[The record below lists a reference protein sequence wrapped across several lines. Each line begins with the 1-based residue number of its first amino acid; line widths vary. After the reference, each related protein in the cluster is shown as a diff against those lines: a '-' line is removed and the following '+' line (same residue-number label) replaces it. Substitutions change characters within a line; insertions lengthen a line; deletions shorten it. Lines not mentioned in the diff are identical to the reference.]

1 MKNHSSFISL
11 QGDSEVEV
19 SQLSVRLKATGTEA
33 VEAKLHTNNS
43 QRQKIDTNPP
53 FVYDGFLQE
62 SWRFKFEWWDQK
74 IAFFFVVPFLN
85 ETTGPEII
93 SRISMS
99 AKWEAPTARAHSVEL
114 ASVSWILCS
123 AEMRG

>member
-62 SWRFKFEWWDQK
+62 S
-74 IAFFFVVPFLN
+74 
-85 ETTGPEII
+85 
-93 SRISMS
+93 
-99 AKWEAPTARAHSVEL
+99 
-114 ASVSWILCS
+114 
-123 AEMRG
+123 